1 MKKELITAYSK
12 DKDMTFILEESYNG
26 NELASTECIRWHYG
40 CPTEEDTKDNS
51 RDLVAKYFNHGI
63 EVIYTG
69 GGIWLA
75 CKNLDTNHYAIVGD
89 DFEEGIA
96 IYDRR
101 GETPYK
107 DDEWPCQNMVECYT
121 DDELKSS
128 NMWDLFKIYKDML
141 TQLHE
146 ERW

>member
-26 NELASTECIRWHYG
+26 NELATTECIRWHYG
-40 CPTEEDTKDNS
+40 CPTEEDTKDDS
-51 RDLVAKYFNHGI
+51 RDLVARYFNHGI

-75 CKNLDTNHYAIVGD
+75 CKNLDANLYAVVGD

-101 GETPYK
+101 GETPFK
-107 DDEWPCQNMVECYT
+107 DDEWPCQNMVECYEESEIPT
-121 DDELKSS
+121 EYR
-128 NMWDLFKIYKDML
+128 KIYKEML
-141 TQLHE
+141 SQLHK

>member
-26 NELASTECIRWHYG
+26 NELATTECIRWHYG
-40 CPTEEDTKDNS
+40 CPTEEDTKDDS

-75 CKNLDTNHYAIVGD
+75 CKNLDANLYAVVGD

-101 GETPYK
+101 GETPFK
-107 DDEWPCQNMVECYT
+107 DDEWPCQNMVECYG
-121 DDELKSS
+121 ESEIPAEYR
-128 NMWDLFKIYKDML
+128 KIYKEML
-141 TQLHE
+141 SQLHK

>member
-1 MKKELITAYSK
+1 MRKELITAYAR
-12 DKDMTFILEESYNG
+12 DKDITFILEESYSG
-26 NELASTECIRWHYG
+26 NELTATECIRWHYG
-40 CPTEEDTKDNS
+40 CPTEEDTKNNS

-75 CKNLDTNHYAIVGD
+75 CKNLDANRYAVVGD

-107 DDEWPCQNMVECYT
+107 DDEWACQNMVECYGESEIPT
-121 DDELKSS
+121 EYR
-128 NMWDLFKIYKDML
+128 KIYKEML
-141 TQLHE
+141 TQLHK

>member
-1 MKKELITAYSK
+1 MKKELITAYAK
-12 DKDMTFILEESYNG
+12 DQDITFIMEESYNG
-26 NELASTECIRWHYG
+26 NELATTECIRWHYG
-40 CPTEEDTKDNS
+40 EPTEEDTTDNS
-51 RDLVAKYFNHGI
+51 RDLVARHFNHGI

-75 CKNLDTNHYAIVGD
+75 CKNLDENRYAIVGD

-101 GETPYK
+101 EEDSWGG
-107 DDEWPCQNMVECYT
+107 DEWPCQNMVECYG
-121 DDELKSS
+121 ESEMPKAYR
-128 NMWDLFKIYKDML
+128 KIYKEMCK
-141 TQLHE
+141 QLLK

>member
-26 NELASTECIRWHYG
+26 SELATTECIRWHYG
-40 CPTEEDTKDNS
+40 EPLEEDTKDNS
-51 RDLVAKYFNHGI
+51 RDLVARHFNHGI

-75 CKNLDTNHYAIVGD
+75 CKNLDINRYAIVGD

-101 GETPYK
+101 DENPYK
-107 DDEWPCQNMVECYT
+107 GDEWPCQNMVECYG
-121 DDELKSS
+121 ESEMPKEYRKLYKEMYKQLLK
-128 NMWDLFKIYKDML
+128 
-141 TQLHE
+141 

>member
-1 MKKELITAYSK
+1 MRKELITAYSK
-12 DKDMTFILEESYNG
+12 DKDITFILEESYNG
-26 NELASTECIRWHYG
+26 NELATTECIRWHYG
-40 CPTEEDTKDNS
+40 EPLEEDTTDYS
-51 RDLVAKYFNHGI
+51 RDLVAKHFNHGI

-75 CKNLDTNHYAIVGD
+75 CKNLDENRYAIVGD

-101 GETPYK
+101 DEESYK
-107 DDEWPCQNMVECYT
+107 GDEWPCQNMVECYG
-121 DDELKSS
+121 ESEMPKAYRKLYKEMYKQLLK
-128 NMWDLFKIYKDML
+128 
-141 TQLHE
+141 